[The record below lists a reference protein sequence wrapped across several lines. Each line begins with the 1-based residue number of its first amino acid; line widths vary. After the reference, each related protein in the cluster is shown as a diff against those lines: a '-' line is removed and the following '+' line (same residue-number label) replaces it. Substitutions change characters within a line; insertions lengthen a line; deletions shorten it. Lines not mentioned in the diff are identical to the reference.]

1 MASKKNI
8 PKPMATPKKLTNTK
22 KTKIAA
28 PRTSVDDP
36 QNDIFYDEIFNEEII
51 EEDDLLPKT
60 KPKAEEENKSFDK
73 PW

>member
-8 PKPMATPKKLTNTK
+8 PKPMATPKKSPNTK
-22 KTKIAA
+22 KTKSTA

-36 QNDIFYDEIFNEEII
+36 ENDIFYDDIFKEDII

-60 KPKAEEENKSFDK
+60 KPKADEENKSFDK